1 MKTFEYKGYKL
12 SGSKCKG
19 LIEAMH
25 PKAAKELLV
34 KDGVLVESLS
44 EAGAKSKYVSADLRS
59 VIYREISAL
68 LAAGMPL
75 VTALSTLMK
84 TSEMRDVE
92 GVLGKVRDRVREG
105 SSLAQAFSGT
115 RTDISKFEQATI
127 DVAERASSL
136 EVVLV
141 QLADFIDEH
150 EKIRARIQ
158 QAMIYPALVLGLG
171 VCVAVVML
179 GILLPRTQKLMGGGV
194 VADMPL
200 LTRIMLDLGDGMW
213 PWGVLV
219 VAALV
224 IVGVWV
230 VRYIRADNNLRIR
243 CDQKIYKL
251 PLIGRGYRLLSAI
264 RFARTLA
271 ILVRAGVSLV
281 EGVGLAGRATG
292 SSWIEQLADRET
304 ESLRHGSTLAD
315 AIRKIPPLAD
325 QLPGWIEVGEAS
337 GSLDSMLDRAAT
349 RCQVNFDRYLNK
361 TLVLIEPMLLLFIG
375 GFVLLIVLSVML
387 PMFSLSNTIVK

>member
-1 MKTFEYKGYKL
+1 MKTFEYKGYTL

-25 PKAAKELLV
+25 PKAAKEFLA

-44 EAGAKSKYVSADLRS
+44 ESGTKSKHVSADLRAI
-59 VIYREISAL
+59 IYRELSAL

-75 VTALSTLMK
+75 VTALNTLMQ
-84 TSEMRDVE
+84 TSEMRDIA
-92 GVLGKVRDRVREG
+92 GVLGKVRDRIREG
-105 SSLAQAFSGT
+105 SSLAQALSGS
-115 RTDISKFEQATI
+115 RADISKFEQATI

-150 EKIRARIQ
+150 EKMKSRIQ

-171 VCVAVVML
+171 VCVAVIML

-194 VADMPL
+194 VAEMPL
-200 LTRIMLDLGDGMW
+200 LTRVMLTLGDSMW
-213 PWGVLV
+213 PWG
-219 VAALV
+219 ALV
-224 IVGVWV
+224 ATGLVIAGIWFI
-230 VRYIRADNNLRIR
+230 RHIRADNSLRIKY
-243 CDQKIYKL
+243 DKKIFKL
-251 PLIGRGYRLLSAI
+251 PLIGRGYRLLSSI

-281 EGVGLAGRATG
+281 EGVALAGRATG
-292 SSWIEQLADRET
+292 SPWLEQLADIET
-304 ESLRHGSTLAD
+304 DSLRHGSTLAD
-315 AIRKIPPLAD
+315 AIRNIPPLAG

-337 GSLDSMLDRAAT
+337 GSLDTLLDRAAT

-361 TLVLIEPMLLLFIG
+361 LLVLIEPMLLLFIG

-387 PMFSLSNTIVK
+387 PMFSLSNTIAK

>member
-1 MKTFEYKGYKL
+1 MKTFEYKGYTL

-25 PKAAKELLV
+25 PKAAKEFLA

-44 EAGAKSKYVSADLRS
+44 ESGTKSKHVSADLRAI
-59 VIYREISAL
+59 IYRELSAL

-75 VTALSTLMK
+75 VTALNTLMQ
-84 TSEMRDVE
+84 TSEMRDIA
-92 GVLGKVRDRVREG
+92 GVLGKVRDRIREG
-105 SSLAQAFSGT
+105 SSLAQALSGS
-115 RTDISKFEQATI
+115 RADISKFEQATI

-150 EKIRARIQ
+150 EKMKSRIQ

-171 VCVAVVML
+171 VCVAVIML

-194 VADMPL
+194 VAEMPL
-200 LTRIMLDLGDGMW
+200 LTRVMLTLGDSMW
-213 PWGVLV
+213 PWG
-219 VAALV
+219 ALV
-224 IVGVWV
+224 ATGLVIAGIWFI
-230 VRYIRADNNLRIR
+230 RHIRADNSLRIKY
-243 CDQKIYKL
+243 DQKIFKL
-251 PLIGRGYRLLSAI
+251 PLIGRGYRLLSSI

-281 EGVGLAGRATG
+281 EGVALAGRATG
-292 SSWIEQLADRET
+292 SPWLEQLADIET
-304 ESLRHGSTLAD
+304 DSLRHGSTLAD
-315 AIRKIPPLAD
+315 AIRNIPPLAG

-337 GSLDSMLDRAAT
+337 GSLDTLLDRAAT

-361 TLVLIEPMLLLFIG
+361 LLVLIEPMLLLFIG

-387 PMFSLSNTIVK
+387 PMFSLSNTIAK